1 MMERSGVGSGR
12 DQATHA
18 GGELNDQWAAPGSRV
33 EQPSAPAP
41 QSFFGSAPSSPGG
54 GDPDAMPRPLPLR
67 PQSVLEILDSGFSL
81 IRARPGLLLGLV
93 AVLQVPV
100 AVVMAYLRRDSVGFD
115 SQFLFS
121 DPTVASGPL
130 SGRVDST
137 VVGIVSG
144 SVIQALSAVAIGGLV
159 AAWYSDRD
167 PDVTELLLGVGRRI
181 HVVLIAWFL
190 VHVLEI
196 LAVFGLLIGSFLV
209 AVLMLVVAP
218 VVAVEQAGPI
228 TAIKRSVRLVRG
240 RYVPAMVFFV
250 FSGLVAT
257 VLGAVLGGLPTL
269 LGLVIGV
276 NGGWVLVALGGVISG
291 VVSTSFLA
299 AATVAFYLDLRIRR
313 EGIDIQLAMAD
324 RFPR

>member
-1 MMERSGVGSGR
+1 MERSGIGSGR
-12 DQATHA
+12 DQTTHA
-18 GGELNDQWAAPGSRV
+18 GGELSDQWAAPGSRA
-33 EQPSAPAP
+33 EQPSVAAPR
-41 QSFFGSAPSSPGG
+41 SFFRSAPSSPGV
-54 GDPDAMPRPLPLR
+54 GDPDVMPRPLPLR

-100 AVVMAYLRRDSVGFD
+100 TVVVAYLRRDSVGFD
-115 SQFLFS
+115 SQFIFS
-121 DPTVASGPL
+121 DPAVTSGPL
-130 SGRVDST
+130 SGRIDSAL
-137 VVGIVSG
+137 VGIISG

-159 AAWYSDRD
+159 AAWYADRD

-196 LAVFGLLIGSFLV
+196 LAVLGLLIGSFFV

-218 VVAVEQAGPI
+218 IVAVEQAGPI
-228 TAIKRSVRLVRG
+228 TAIRRSVHLVRG
-240 RYVPAMVFFV
+240 RFVSAMVFFV

-257 VLGAVLGGLPTL
+257 TLGAVLGGLPTL
-269 LGLVIGV
+269 VGLIIGV
-276 NGGWVLVALGGVISG
+276 NGGWILVALGGVISG

-313 EGIDIQLAMAD
+313 EGIDIQLAMVD
-324 RFPR
+324 RFPK